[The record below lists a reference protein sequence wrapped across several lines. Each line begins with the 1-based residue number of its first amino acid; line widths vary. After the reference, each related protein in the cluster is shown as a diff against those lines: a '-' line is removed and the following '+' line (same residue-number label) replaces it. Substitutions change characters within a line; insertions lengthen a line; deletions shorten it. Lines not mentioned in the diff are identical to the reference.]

1 MTRLFYVLE
10 EQNYLNDALNTAPA
24 DALILSMTDD
34 LAPAI
39 ALATKLRAAGVRTQL
54 YAEQKKFKQKMSYA
68 DKLDVPYVLL
78 LGEDEITQGKVS
90 LKDMRTGKQEL
101 LNREE
106 AVEKVLQALKER
118 REAAPIREK

>member
-1 MTRLFYVLE
+1 MEDVIFAGTQMRKPLGYAYV
-10 EQNYLNDALNTAPA
+10 
-24 DALILSMTDD
+24 
-34 LAPAI
+34 AI
-39 ALATKLRAAGVRTQL
+39 TISN
-54 YAEQKKFKQKMSYA
+54 E
-68 DKLDVPYVLL
+68 DHKLDVPYVLF